1 MSSDR
6 GTGSKQSPPPWKM
19 LNNEHRSGVSSPS
32 PYSSPQPGSG
42 RRQLR
47 YHGMSRMTDYTTIEQ
62 LGKGTFGVVMKA
74 KQNKTD
80 KLVAIKKLIIHD
92 TKNGFPVTAFREIT
106 IMKKFKHLN
115 NLQLLDLIFEP
126 SSDTSK
132 PGIFYTVTP
141 YISSDLNGLLNN
153 PNVKLTVPHIKCIM
167 LQVLEG
173 INYVHQQNYLHRDI
187 KTANILL
194 DYFGVV
200 KIADFGLAR
209 IYHGRPPIS
218 PEMGPGGG
226 KYEYTGL
233 VVTRWYRP
241 PELLLGERKYTTSVD
256 MWGIG
261 CVLGEMYK
269 KRPILEGASDLDQ
282 ANIIFKLVG
291 SPNEETMPGYRNLNG
306 NGVNL
311 TVKYEGNIDTEFS
324 KLGRSGCQ
332 LLKNLLALN
341 PYKRVNALAA
351 INHPYFTSQPFPCKP
366 SELPKFEES
375 HESDVKRYK
384 EAAAT
389 APVGNGP
396 YKKSFTDDNS
406 GSLDHSKYGNGEQM
420 HHSHSNGN
428 ISSMTNSINHISFP
442 NDKSLRSNSSN
453 NDNNGGSG
461 NIRSALPDRPK
472 RFTGG
477 SSESHGSSNSSN
489 ASGNII
495 MNQISTLKMSG
506 GGSRYPDLKPNDRPS
521 KVYEDSCS
529 FFYSANSSHSTSG
542 RRHDQ
547 YYSNQ
552 RPTRPQQQQQQHY
565 DNFARQ
571 HHHGRSNQYNQYSRQ
586 QNQYPNKQTRSD
598 SNSYNDQ
605 DQKRQKMGNDAGS
618 DGVPEEAVHG
628 GGDNDNDVGYGK
640 DLYKDEESDKVFGA
654 INKILHKNKK

>member
-1 MSSDR
+1 MNSDR
-6 GTGSKQSPPPWKM
+6 GTGSKLSPPPWKM
-19 LNNEHRSGVSSPS
+19 LSNEHRSAASSPS
-32 PYSSPQPGSG
+32 PLPYLQPVSG

-47 YHGMSRMTDYTTIEQ
+47 YHGVSRMSDYTTIEQ

-126 SSDTSK
+126 SSDTTK

-153 PNVKLTVPHIKCIM
+153 PNVKLAVPHIKCIM
-167 LQVLEG
+167 SQVLEG

-218 PEMGPGGG
+218 AEMGPGGG

-269 KRPILEGASDLDQ
+269 KRPILEGSSDLDQ

-311 TVKYEGNIDTEFS
+311 TVKYDGNIDTEFS
-324 KLGRSGCQ
+324 KLGRNGCE

-341 PYKRVNALAA
+341 PYKRLNALAA
-351 INHPYFTSQPFPCKP
+351 LNHPYFTTEPLPCKP

-384 EAAAT
+384 ESAAT
-389 APVGNGP
+389 IGNGTF
-396 YKKSFTDDNS
+396 KKSVPGDYDNG
-406 GSLDHSKYGNGEQM
+406 GSLGHSKYGNSEQM
-420 HHSHSNGN
+420 HHSHSNGY
-428 ISSMTNSINHISFP
+428 ISSMTNSINHISFS
-442 NDKSLRSNSSN
+442 NDKSSLNNRNNSSSN
-453 NDNNGGSG
+453 NNGTG
-461 NIRSALPDRPK
+461 NSKSALPDRPK
-472 RFTGG
+472 RFVGG
-477 SSESHGSSNSSN
+477 SSDSHTSSNSSN

-495 MNQISTLKMSG
+495 MNQISTLKMSS

-521 KVYEDSCS
+521 KIYEDPSN
-529 FFYSANSSHSTSG
+529 FFYSANSGNSSSG
-542 RRHDQ
+542 RKHDP

-552 RPTRPQQQQQQHY
+552 RPPRSQQQQHY
-565 DNFARQ
+565 DNFAPQ
-571 HHHGRSNQYNQYSRQ
+571 HHYGRSNQYPHQPNQYST
-586 QNQYPNKQTRSD
+586 KQTRSG

-605 DQKRQKMGNDAGS
+605 DQKRQKMGNDFGP
-618 DGVPEEAVHG
+618 GGFPEEAVY
-628 GGDNDNDVGYGK
+628 GGDNDNEVGYGK